1 LSALSFTFKDRRSL
15 TAALALAIVKSVQRL
30 PSFTL
35 TVSGLSGG
43 NAIRALRDVLDRP
56 GDPEAESRL
65 CAALALCRSLKST
78 ESATH
83 FELTLNPR
91 V

>member
-1 LSALSFTFKDRRSL
+1 MTAGTFEDRSSL
-15 TAALALAIVKSVQRL
+15 TAAFPGCHRRFVQTV
-30 PSFTL
+30 PGFTL
-35 TVSGLSGG
+35 TVSGLSGA
-43 NAIRALRDVLDRP
+43 NTIRAVRDVLDRP
-56 GDPEAESRL
+56 GDPEAESQL

-78 ESATH
+78 KGVTR

>member
-1 LSALSFTFKDRRSL
+1 MNVRPFTFKDRSSL
-15 TAALALAIVKSVQRL
+15 TAPPGACDLESVQTL
-30 PSFTL
+30 SGFTL
-35 TVSGLSGG
+35 TVSGLSGA
-43 NAIRALRDVLDRP
+43 NTIRAVRDVFDHP

-78 ESATH
+78 EGVASFT
-83 FELTLNPR
+83 LTLNPK

>member
-1 LSALSFTFKDRRSL
+1 
-15 TAALALAIVKSVQRL
+15 VQI
-30 PSFTL
+30 PGFTL
-35 TVSGLSGG
+35 TVSGLSGA
-43 NAIRALRDVLDRP
+43 NTIRAVRDVLDRP

-78 ESATH
+78 EGVTH
-83 FELTLNPR
+83 FELTLNPT